1 MKKTISYK
9 IIIFILLGIII
20 TSCNNGNKFNGNW
33 VDENDNIISITEID
47 NHFIVKTSDDNT
59 ISIGEY
65 NSSKNK
71 LTVKDGSNE
80 YDIIYNKNNNCI
92 IYSGKEYFKTKKT
105 ITKTESKYIES
116 AIDTTAV
123 SKEYEFTLK
132 KPIINDFRIDG
143 IYENYIDSFKM
154 ILSKQIKYLNPAIDF
169 KEIKKSVEYSN
180 IIMTRKE
187 DFVKFFDKNYHYF
200 HDSLYRIVKKQAELN
215 KKKHGTKYNF
225 TPENWDEYFDNLDKV
240 AKSIMEN
247 GKYYDI
253 EWDKFKDLIHE
264 KKLSILS
271 MWINTYGVKS
281 LDRKILDDSIL
292 YSKFRIIN

>member
-1 MKKTISYK
+1 MYK
-9 IIIFILLGIII
+9 QKLFILLSIII
-20 TSCNNGNKFNGNW
+20 SSCNNGNEFNGNW
-33 VDENDNIISITEID
+33 INENEIIVSITENE
-47 NHFIVKTSDDNT
+47 NHFIIKKSGDNS

-105 ITKTESKYIES
+105 ITKNESKYIEP
-116 AIDTTAV
+116 AIDTTA
-123 SKEYEFTLK
+123 SLPEEEYEFTLK
-132 KPIINDFRIDG
+132 KPIGNDFRIDG

-154 ILSKQIKYLNPAIDF
+154 ILSKQIKYLNPAIEF

-215 KKKHGTKYNF
+215 KKKHGTKYNY
-225 TPENWDEYFDNLDKV
+225 TPDNWDEYFDNLDKV
-240 AKSIMEN
+240 AKSIMED

-271 MWINTYGVKS
+271 MWIKTYGVKS